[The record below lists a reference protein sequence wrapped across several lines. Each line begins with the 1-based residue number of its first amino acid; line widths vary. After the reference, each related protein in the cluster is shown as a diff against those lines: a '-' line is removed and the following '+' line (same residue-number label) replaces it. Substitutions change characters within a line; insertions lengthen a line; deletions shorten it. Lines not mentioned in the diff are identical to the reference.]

1 MNENEGGILLNV
13 TGVWKA
19 YQRNAK
25 SVEVLKNA
33 DIQVQAGEVLGIV
46 GASGAGKSTLLH
58 IMGGLDRPQK
68 GRVEFQ
74 GRDIFAQKNGYLE
87 QFRNRHVG
95 FVFQL
100 FNLLPDFTALENT
113 LFPGLIAG
121 QDEAKLHERAVELLT
136 QMGLKERLHHKPGEL
151 SGGETQRVALARSLV
166 NAPNLLLADEPTGNL
181 DSRSSDAFMDLVR
194 DLNRRFNQ
202 TFVIVTHSPRIA
214 KSLDRVLQL
223 VDGEVKPIDK
233 ELIL

>member
-1 MNENEGGILLNV
+1 MNDSRGDILLNV

-19 YQRNAK
+19 YRRNAE

-33 DIQVQAGEVLGIV
+33 DLQVKTGEILGIV

-68 GRVEFQ
+68 GKVEFKGQ
-74 GRDIFAQKNGYLE
+74 DIFRQKNGFLE
-87 QFRNRHVG
+87 QFRNRHIG

-113 LFPGLIAG
+113 LFPGLIGG
-121 QDEAKLHERAVELLT
+121 QEEGSLRERAVHLLT
-136 QMGLKERLHHKPGEL
+136 QMGLKDRLHHKPGEL

-166 NAPNLLLADEPTGNL
+166 NQPDLLLADEPTGNL
-181 DSRSSDAFMDLVR
+181 DSKSSDAFMDLVR
-194 DLNRRFNQ
+194 DLNKKSNQ

-223 VDGEVKPIDK
+223 VDGEIKPIDK